1 MKGQRLL
8 FGWQVT
14 DRVCI
19 PVSVGWRDD
28 GIGGKD
34 GRSVEERK
42 YIKQLKLIPLSEAL
56 VGPNRM

>member
-1 MKGQRLL
+1 M
-8 FGWQVT
+8 T